1 MKLAS
6 SGKYK
11 FVRRGLPKL
20 TTEHRHKLHTAD
32 PQPNE
37 NELVVHHI
45 DGNKGNNS
53 LDNLA
58 WMTRSEHSRLHH
70 LGENH
75 FACSG
80 ADNANYRHGMCVN
93 GPSKEYKSAKNR
105 ESYQRHHGE
114 RLAKANTYCA
124 SHREEKRLY
133 DKIRYW
139 EKKLSE
145 ATTDERKAECESKI
159 FLLKGCTA

>member
-11 FVRRGLPKL
+11 FVRRVLPKL

-45 DGNKGNNS
+45 DGNKENNS
-53 LDNLA
+53 LDNLT

-93 GPSKEYKSAKNR
+93 GPSKEYKSVKNR
-105 ESYQRHHGE
+105 ETYQRHRSE
-114 RLAKANTYCA
+114 RLAKANAYGA
-124 SHREEKRLY
+124 SRREEKRLY

-145 ATTDERKAECESKI
+145 ATTDERKTECESKI
-159 FLLKGCTA
+159 FMLKGCTA